1 MARMGAD
8 SFERVEVTVTEA
20 YRTEAWARA
29 KATEEE
35 RGRSERMRDMMREWS
50 GVEVRNEKR
59 GAGMRPFGM
68 GVGWYRGVVVND

>member
-1 MARMGAD
+1 
-8 SFERVEVTVTEA
+8 
-20 YRTEAWARA
+20 
-29 KATEEE
+29 
-35 RGRSERMRDMMREWS
+35 MRDMMREWS